1 MVTMKLGPKFNTDP
15 TMKIWRS
22 FLFMAITALTL
33 VGCSKDEIAPMLPT
47 EEVSIQF
54 NAQSAETRTAF
65 GTPTEGV
72 YPTLW
77 TANQSVKIS
86 LNLVSA
92 KDVTSMTVADD
103 QKSAHFEATIS
114 DDNSGAYTFYA
125 LSPAVAHNSVHK
137 DNNYWSVKIPETQTP
152 LENSCDE
159 AAQILLAK
167 SETTNTLPPM
177 VDLRFKHVTAYGKLT
192 LKNLPADVKVSSI
205 ALTSDV
211 EISGR
216 FNYLF
221 ESNTLAVNSA
231 SKTLTIHTDKTSDV
245 WFAIAPV
252 DLSGK
257 PLKVVVTTDRGVITK
272 EIAELPATCD
282 FNAGVVSNIT
292 LNMSDLP
299 IVEPEKYTLMTDV
312 AQLKAGYKVII
323 AATEADVAIS
333 TTQNSNNRAAAAVTK
348 EGNFIVAPNDAVQ
361 IFRVEPGTKE
371 NTFAFNTGS
380 GYIYAASSSG
390 NHLKTQQTLDDNA
403 SWAISIADGVTNIVA
418 QGANARNVMQYNA
431 SNSLFSCYGSA
442 SQKAVSL
449 YYLEAAAPTQLTTP
463 VVTATVQNTNEI
475 VVSWEAVPNAG
486 SYTVSCGDLE
496 PVTVTD
502 ATTYT
507 FKELQ
512 TATEYTVSVVAVPSD
527 KEKYLASAAGTATAT
542 TGGAIVYTTIAEI
555 HAAAEEGT
563 YNIKDV
569 TVVAVGAKTALLK
582 DATGYLFSFQ
592 TLDVAVGDVINILN
606 ATTST
611 YGKRQIKSGAEV
623 EKVGTTTVN
632 HPTATV
638 VADGAAFTAL
648 SQNYGIGDY
657 VQVTASE
664 LSVGSYINFTVTGA
678 TVSGSLIIPTEDL
691 SAYNGLPVTITG
703 YCCYLSGS
711 YFYLFPTE
719 VKSEPY
725 LKADPS
731 AISWTAEDTTA
742 KTVTISTDAEAWTV
756 QSAPEWVT
764 ATRTNATTLTITPN
778 AANTGAAR
786 TGEVILQHATKAITA
801 TVKVEHQ
808 GANALATYEWVLEK
822 GVLGTE
828 GNDKGTLESVTK
840 GTPELTWNMAY
851 TWKALSYLG
860 WDNNNAK
867 GVQIGSG
874 KNPVATATFS
884 TIGFTDSIQKITV
897 NGSVA
902 NGGDCTV
909 TVTVGGTTL
918 TCENNVLT
926 TTATDYVFTAAT
938 PLKGEIVITYTN
950 NIEVSK
956 GTYLKSITINK

>member
-1 MVTMKLGPKFNTDP
+1 MVTMRLGPKFNTDP
-15 TMKIWRS
+15 IMKIWRS

-33 VGCSKDEIAPMLPT
+33 AGCSKDEIAPMLPT

-54 NAQSAETRTAF
+54 NAQSAETRTVF

-86 LNLVSA
+86 LNLASA

-167 SETTNTLPPM
+167 SETTNTLPSM

-257 PLKVVVTTDRGVITK
+257 PLKVVVTTNRGVITK

-312 AQLKAGYKVII
+312 AQLKVGYKVII
-323 AATEADVAIS
+323 AATDVAIS

-390 NHLKTQQTLDDNA
+390 NHMKTQQTLDDNA

-418 QGANARNVMQYNA
+418 QGANARNVMRYNA

-449 YYLEAAAPTQLTTP
+449 YYLEAAAPTQLATP

-486 SYTVSCGDLE
+486 SYTVSCGDLG

-786 TGEVILQHATKAITA
+786 TGEVILQHATEAITA

-808 GANALATYEWVLEK
+808 GANALATYEWVL
-822 GVLGTE
+822 VS
-828 GNDKGTLESVTK
+828 NDLNNENLTMEK
-840 GTPELTWNMAY
+840 GTPAITWNMAY
-851 TWKALSYLG
+851 TWQTEDFYFG
-860 WDNNNAK
+860 FDNNNGRGA
-867 GVQIGSG
+867 QIGSG
-874 KNPVATATFS
+874 SKPVATATFS
-884 TIGFTDSIQKITV
+884 TTGFADDIQKVTV
-897 NGSVA
+897 NAATASSG
-902 NGGDCTV
+902 NCTI
-909 TVTVGGTTL
+909 TVTVGGTAL
-918 TCENNVLT
+918 TCENNALT

-938 PLKGEIVITYTN
+938 PLKGKVVITYTN
-950 NIEVSK
+950 NAKKAV
-956 GTYLKSITINK
+956 YLKSITINK

>member
-15 TMKIWRS
+15 IMKIWKS
-22 FLFMAITALTL
+22 LLFTAISALTL
-33 VGCSKDEIAPMLPT
+33 VGCSKDEIAPMLPA

-167 SETTNTLPPM
+167 SETTATLPTS

-192 LKNLPADVKVSSI
+192 LKNLPADVKVSAI

-272 EIAELPATCD
+272 EIAELPAACD

-299 IVEPEKYTLMTDV
+299 IVEPEKYALMTDV

-380 GYIYAASSSG
+380 GYIYAASTKS
-390 NHLKTQQTLDDNA
+390 NHMKTQQTLDDNA
-403 SWAISIADGVTNIVA
+403 SWTISIADGVTNIVA
-418 QGANARNVMQYNA
+418 QGANTRNVMQYNA
-431 SNSLFSCYGSA
+431 SSSLFSCYGSA
-442 SQKAVSL
+442 SQKAVAL

-527 KEKYLASAAGTATAT
+527 KENYLASAAGTATAT

-703 YCCYLSGS
+703 YCCYLNGS

-786 TGEVILQHATKAITA
+786 TGEVILQHATEAITA

-822 GVLGTE
+822 GVLGTADAPAE
-828 GNDKGTLESVTK
+828 YVTK
-840 GTPELTWNMAY
+840 GSPELTWYMDY
-851 TWKALSYLG
+851 TWQGDGGYFG
-860 WDNNNAK
+860 WDSNASAK
-867 GVQIGSG
+867 GLQIGSG
-874 KNPVATATFS
+874 SKPVATATFS
-884 TIGFTDSIQKITV
+884 TNGFTDGIQKVTV

-902 NGGDCTV
+902 SNGNCTI
-909 TVTVGGTTL
+909 TVTVGGSAL
-918 TCENNVLT
+918 TCENNALT

-938 PLKGEIVITYTN
+938 PLKGKVVITYTN
-950 NIEVSK
+950 NAKKAV
-956 GTYLKSITINK
+956 YLKSITINK

>member
-33 VGCSKDEIAPMLPT
+33 VGCSKDEITPMLPA

-167 SETTNTLPPM
+167 SETTATLPTS

-192 LKNLPADVKVSSI
+192 LKNLPADVKVSAI

-211 EISGR
+211 ELSGR

-312 AQLKAGYKVII
+312 AQLKVGYKVII

-431 SNSLFSCYGSA
+431 SSSLFACYGSA
-442 SQKAVSL
+442 SQKAVAL

-496 PVTVTD
+496 SVTVTD

-527 KEKYLASAAGTATAT
+527 KENYLASAAGTATAT

-555 HAAAEEGT
+555 HAAEEEGT

-786 TGEVILQHATKAITA
+786 TGEVILQHATEAITA
-801 TVKVEHQ
+801 TVKVSQAVKSTGTETSTTVTYVFSDNGYTNAQ
-808 GANALATYEWVLEK
+808 VIEAITAGDITLTFEKGSNSNPTKYYDTGAAARFYGGNILTLENTLGLAITGIKIQSVSNLATDANSDFDS
-822 GVLGTE
+822 GTATYN
-828 GNDKGTLESVTK
+828 GNT
-840 GTPELTWNMAY
+840 LTW
-851 TWKALSYLG
+851 S
-860 WDNNNAK
+860 
-867 GVQIGSG
+867 GSST
-874 KNPVATATFS
+874 KVVMTNPQS
-884 TIGFTDSIQKITV
+884 SGHIRISRI
-897 NGSVA
+897 
-902 NGGDCTV
+902 
-909 TVTVGGTTL
+909 
-918 TCENNVLT
+918 
-926 TTATDYVFTAAT
+926 
-938 PLKGEIVITYTN
+938 EI
-950 NIEVSK
+950 
-956 GTYLKSITINK
+956 TYLK

>member
-1 MVTMKLGPKFNTDP
+1 MAPSTMVTMKLGPKFNTDP

-54 NAQSAETRTAF
+54 NAQNTETRTAF

-152 LENSCDE
+152 LGNSCDE

-167 SETTNTLPPM
+167 SETTATLPTS

-192 LKNLPADVKVSSI
+192 LKNLPADIKVSSI

-390 NHLKTQQTLDDNA
+390 NHLKTQQALDDNA

-431 SNSLFSCYGSA
+431 SSSLFACYSSA
-442 SQKAVSL
+442 SQKAVAL

-527 KEKYLASAAGTATAT
+527 KENYLASAAGTATAT

-648 SQNYGIGDY
+648 SQNYSIGDY

-664 LSVGSYINFTVTGA
+664 FSVGSYINFTVTGA

-786 TGEVILQHATKAITA
+786 TGEVILQHATEAITA
-801 TVKVEHQ
+801 TVKVSQAVKSTGTETSTTVTYVFSDNGYTNAQ
-808 GANALATYEWVLEK
+808 VIEAITAGDITLTFEKGSNSNPTKYYDTGAAARFYGGNILTLENTLGLAITGIKIQSVSNLATDDNSDFDS
-822 GVLGTE
+822 GTATYN
-828 GNDKGTLESVTK
+828 GNT
-840 GTPELTWNMAY
+840 LTW
-851 TWKALSYLG
+851 S
-860 WDNNNAK
+860 
-867 GVQIGSG
+867 GSST
-874 KNPVATATFS
+874 KVVMTNPQS
-884 TIGFTDSIQKITV
+884 SGHIKI
-897 NGSVA
+897 SRI
-902 NGGDCTV
+902 
-909 TVTVGGTTL
+909 
-918 TCENNVLT
+918 
-926 TTATDYVFTAAT
+926 
-938 PLKGEIVITYTN
+938 EI
-950 NIEVSK
+950 
-956 GTYLKSITINK
+956 TYLK

>member
-33 VGCSKDEIAPMLPT
+33 VGCSKDEIAPMLPA

-167 SETTNTLPPM
+167 SETTATLPTSI
-177 VDLRFKHVTAYGKLT
+177 DLRFKHVTAYGKLT
-192 LKNLPADVKVSSI
+192 LKNLPADVKVSAI

-312 AQLKAGYKVII
+312 AQLKVGYKVII

-380 GYIYAASSSG
+380 GYIYAASTKS
-390 NHLKTQQTLDDNA
+390 NHMKTQQTLDDNA

-418 QGANARNVMQYNA
+418 QGANTRNVMQYNA
-431 SNSLFSCYGSA
+431 SNSLFACYGSA

-449 YYLEAAAPTQLTTP
+449 YYLEAAAPTQLATP

-496 PVTVTD
+496 PITVTD

-527 KEKYLASAAGTATAT
+527 KENYLASAAGTATAT
-542 TGGAIVYTTIAEI
+542 TDGAIVYTTIAEI

-664 LSVGSYINFTVTGA
+664 LSVGSHINFTVTGA
-678 TVSGSLIIPTEDL
+678 TVSGSLIAPTEDL

-703 YCCYLSGS
+703 YCCYLNGS

-764 ATRTNATTLTITPN
+764 ATRTNATTLTINPN

-786 TGEVILQHATKAITA
+786 TGEVILQHATEAITA

-808 GANALATYEWVLEK
+808 GANALATYEWVL
-822 GVLGTE
+822 VN
-828 GNDKGTLESVTK
+828 NDLNNENLTMEK
-840 GTPELTWNMAY
+840 GTPAITWNMAY
-851 TWKALSYLG
+851 TWQTEDFYFG
-860 WDNNNAK
+860 FDNNNGRGA
-867 GVQIGSG
+867 QIGSG
-874 KNPVATATFS
+874 SKPAATATFS
-884 TIGFTDSIQKITV
+884 TTGFADDIQKVTV
-897 NGSVA
+897 NAATASSG
-902 NGGDCTV
+902 NCTI
-909 TVTVGGTTL
+909 TVTVGGTAL
-918 TCENNVLT
+918 TCENNALT

-938 PLKGEIVITYTN
+938 PLKGKVVITYTN
-950 NIEVSK
+950 NAKKAV
-956 GTYLKSITINK
+956 YLKSITINK

>member
-1 MVTMKLGPKFNTDP
+1 MVTMRLGPKFNTDP
-15 TMKIWRS
+15 IMKIWRS

-33 VGCSKDEIAPMLPT
+33 AGCSKDEIAPMLPT

-54 NAQSAETRTAF
+54 NAQSAETRTVF

-86 LNLVSA
+86 LNLASA

-167 SETTNTLPPM
+167 SETTNTLPSM

-257 PLKVVVTTDRGVITK
+257 PLKVVVTTNRGVITK

-312 AQLKAGYKVII
+312 AQLKVGYKVII

-390 NHLKTQQTLDDNA
+390 NHMKTQQTLDDNA

-418 QGANARNVMQYNA
+418 QGANARNVMRYNA

-449 YYLEAAAPTQLTTP
+449 YYLEAAAPTQLATP

-486 SYTVSCGDLE
+486 SYTVSCGDLG

-786 TGEVILQHATKAITA
+786 TGEVILQHATEAITA

-808 GANALATYEWVLEK
+808 GANALATYEWVL
-822 GVLGTE
+822 VS
-828 GNDKGTLESVTK
+828 NDLNNENLTMEK
-840 GTPELTWNMAY
+840 GTPAITWNMAY
-851 TWKALSYLG
+851 TWQTEDFYFG
-860 WDNNNAK
+860 FDNNNGRGA
-867 GVQIGSG
+867 QIGSG
-874 KNPVATATFS
+874 SKPVATATFS
-884 TIGFTDSIQKITV
+884 TTGFADDIQKVTV
-897 NGSVA
+897 NAATASSG
-902 NGGDCTV
+902 NCTI
-909 TVTVGGTTL
+909 TVTVGGTAL
-918 TCENNVLT
+918 TCENNALT

-938 PLKGEIVITYTN
+938 PLKGKVVITYTN
-950 NIEVSK
+950 NAKKAV
-956 GTYLKSITINK
+956 YLKSITINK

>member
-1 MVTMKLGPKFNTDP
+1 MVTMKLGPKSNTDP
-15 TMKIWRS
+15 IMKIWRS

-86 LNLVSA
+86 LNLASA

-125 LSPAVAHNSVHK
+125 LSPAVAHNSTTST
-137 DNNYWSVKIPETQTP
+137 YWSVKIPETQTP

-167 SETTNTLPPM
+167 SETTATLPTS

-272 EIAELPATCD
+272 EIAKLPATCD

-371 NTFAFNTGS
+371 NTFAFNTGN
-380 GYIYAASSSG
+380 GYIYAASTKS

-403 SWAISIADGVTNIVA
+403 SWTISIADGVTNIVA

-431 SNSLFSCYGSA
+431 SSSLFACYGSA

-486 SYTVSCGDLE
+486 SYTVRCGDLE

-527 KEKYLASAAGTATAT
+527 KENYLASAAGTATAT

-582 DATGYLFSFQ
+582 DATGYLFSYQ

-719 VKSEPY
+719 VKCEPY

-822 GVLGTE
+822 GVLGTADAPAE
-828 GNDKGTLESVTK
+828 YVTK
-840 GTPELTWNMAY
+840 GSPELTWYMVY
-851 TWKALSYLG
+851 TWKNGGGYFS
-860 WDNNNAK
+860 WDSNASAK
-867 GVQIGSG
+867 GLQIGSG
-874 KNPVATATFS
+874 SKPVATATFS
-884 TIGFTDSIQKITV
+884 TNGFTDGIQKVTV

-902 NGGDCTV
+902 KGGECIV
-909 TVTVGGTTL
+909 TVTVGGTAL

-950 NIEVSK
+950 NVDASK
-956 GTYLKSITINK
+956 ATYLKSITINK

>member
-1 MVTMKLGPKFNTDP
+1 MAPSTMVTMKLGPKFNTDP

-167 SETTNTLPPM
+167 SETTATLPTS

-192 LKNLPADVKVSSI
+192 LKNLPADVKVSAI

-282 FNAGVVSNIT
+282 FNVGVVSNIT

-380 GYIYAASSSG
+380 GYIYAASTKS
-390 NHLKTQQTLDDNA
+390 NHMKTQQTLDDNA
-403 SWAISIADGVTNIVA
+403 SWVISIADGVTNIVA
-418 QGANARNVMQYNA
+418 QGANTRNVMQYNA

-527 KEKYLASAAGTATAT
+527 KENYLASAAGTATAT

-786 TGEVILQHATKAITA
+786 TGEVILQHATEAITA

-808 GANALATYEWVLEK
+808 GANALATYEWVL
-822 GVLGTE
+822 VN
-828 GNDKGTLESVTK
+828 NDLNNENLTMEK
-840 GTPELTWNMAY
+840 GTPAITWNMAY
-851 TWKALSYLG
+851 TWQTGDFYFG
-860 WDNNNAK
+860 FDNNHGR
-867 GVQIGSG
+867 GVQIGSS
-874 KNPVATATFS
+874 KKSVATATFS
-884 TIGFTDSIQKITV
+884 TTGFADDIQKVTV
-897 NGSVA
+897 NAATASSG
-902 NGGDCTV
+902 NCTI
-909 TVTVGGTTL
+909 TVTVGGTAL
-918 TCENNVLT
+918 TCENNALT
-926 TTATDYVFTAAT
+926 TTATDYVFTATT
-938 PLKGEIVITYTN
+938 PLKGEVVITYTN
-950 NIEVSK
+950 NAKTAV
-956 GTYLKSITINK
+956 YLKSITINK

>member
-54 NAQSAETRTAF
+54 NAQNTETRTAF

-167 SETTNTLPPM
+167 SETTATLPTS

-192 LKNLPADVKVSSI
+192 LKNLPADVKVSAI

-272 EIAELPATCD
+272 EIAELPAACD

-299 IVEPEKYTLMTDV
+299 IVEPEKYALMTDV

-380 GYIYAASSSG
+380 GYIYAASTKS
-390 NHLKTQQTLDDNA
+390 NHMKTQQTLDDNA
-403 SWAISIADGVTNIVA
+403 SWTISIADGVTNIVA
-418 QGANARNVMQYNA
+418 QGANTRNVMQYNA
-431 SNSLFSCYGSA
+431 SSSLFSCYGSA
-442 SQKAVSL
+442 SQKAVAL

-527 KEKYLASAAGTATAT
+527 KENYLASAAGTATAT

-703 YCCYLSGS
+703 YCCYLNGS

-786 TGEVILQHATKAITA
+786 TGEVILQHATEAITA

-822 GVLGTE
+822 GVLGTADAPAE
-828 GNDKGTLESVTK
+828 YVTK
-840 GTPELTWNMAY
+840 GSPELTWYMDY
-851 TWKALSYLG
+851 TWQGDGGYFG
-860 WDNNNAK
+860 WDSNASAK
-867 GVQIGSG
+867 GLQIGSG
-874 KNPVATATFS
+874 SKPVATATFS
-884 TIGFTDSIQKITV
+884 TNGFTDGIQKVTV

-902 NGGDCTV
+902 SNGNCTI
-909 TVTVGGTTL
+909 TVTVGGSAL
-918 TCENNVLT
+918 TCENNALT

-938 PLKGEIVITYTN
+938 PLKGEVVITYTN
-950 NIEVSK
+950 NAKKAV
-956 GTYLKSITINK
+956 YLKSITINK

>member
-1 MVTMKLGPKFNTDP
+1 MVTMRLGPKFNTDP
-15 TMKIWRS
+15 IMKIWRS

-33 VGCSKDEIAPMLPT
+33 AGCSKDEIAPMLPT

-54 NAQSAETRTAF
+54 NAQNTETRTAF
-65 GTPTEGV
+65 GTPTAGV

-77 TANQSVKIS
+77 TANQRVKIS
-86 LNLVSA
+86 LNLASA

-167 SETTNTLPPM
+167 SETTNTLPSM

-272 EIAELPATCD
+272 EIAKLPATCD

-323 AATEADVAIS
+323 AAMEADVAIS

-418 QGANARNVMQYNA
+418 QGANTHNIMQYNA
-431 SNSLFSCYGSA
+431 SSSLFSCYGAA
-442 SQKAVSL
+442 SQKAVAL
-449 YYLEAAAPTQLTTP
+449 YYLEAATPTQLTTP

-527 KEKYLASAAGTATAT
+527 KENYLASAAGTAIAT

-582 DATGYLFSFQ
+582 DATGYLFSYQ

-764 ATRTNATTLTITPN
+764 ATRMNATTLTITPN

-786 TGEVILQHATKAITA
+786 TGEVILQHATEAITA

-808 GANALATYEWVLEK
+808 GANALATYEWVL
-822 GVLGTE
+822 VN
-828 GNDKGTLESVTK
+828 NDLNNENLTMEK
-840 GTPELTWNMAY
+840 GTPAITWNMAY
-851 TWKALSYLG
+851 TWQTGDFYFG
-860 WDNNNAK
+860 FDNNNGR
-867 GVQIGSG
+867 GVQIGSS
-874 KNPVATATFS
+874 KKSVATATFS
-884 TIGFTDSIQKITV
+884 TTGFADDIQKVTV
-897 NGSVA
+897 NAATASSG
-902 NGGDCTV
+902 NCTI
-909 TVTVGGTTL
+909 TVTVGGTAL
-918 TCENNVLT
+918 TCENNALT
-926 TTATDYVFTAAT
+926 TTATDYVFTATT
-938 PLKGEIVITYTN
+938 PLKGEVVITYTN
-950 NIEVSK
+950 NAKTAV
-956 GTYLKSITINK
+956 YLKSITINK

>member
-1 MVTMKLGPKFNTDP
+1 MVTMKLGPKSNTDP
-15 TMKIWRS
+15 IMKIWRS

-86 LNLVSA
+86 LNLASA

-125 LSPAVAHNSVHK
+125 LSPAVAHNSTTST
-137 DNNYWSVKIPETQTP
+137 YWSVKIPETQTP

-167 SETTNTLPPM
+167 SETTATLPTS

-272 EIAELPATCD
+272 EIAKLPATCD

-371 NTFAFNTGS
+371 NTFAFNTGN
-380 GYIYAASSSG
+380 GYIYAASTKS

-403 SWAISIADGVTNIVA
+403 SWTISIADGVTNIVA

-431 SNSLFSCYGSA
+431 SSSLFACYGSA

-486 SYTVSCGDLE
+486 SYTVRCGDLE

-527 KEKYLASAAGTATAT
+527 KENYLASAAGTATAT

-611 YGKRQIKSGAEV
+611 YGERQIASGAEV

-657 VQVTASE
+657 VQVTASD
-664 LSVGSYINFTVTGA
+664 LSVGSKYINFTVTGA
-678 TVSGSLIIPTEDL
+678 TVTGSLIIPTEDL

-703 YCCYLSGS
+703 YCCYLNGS

-786 TGEVILQHATKAITA
+786 TGEVILQHATEAITA

-808 GANALATYEWVLEK
+808 GANALATYEWVL
-822 GVLGTE
+822 VN
-828 GNDKGTLESVTK
+828 NDLNNENLTMEK
-840 GTPELTWNMAY
+840 GTPAITWNMAY
-851 TWKALSYLG
+851 TWQTEDFYFG
-860 WDNNNAK
+860 FDNNNGRGA
-867 GVQIGSG
+867 QIGSG
-874 KNPVATATFS
+874 AKPAATATFS
-884 TIGFTDSIQKITV
+884 TTGFADDIQKVTV
-897 NGSVA
+897 NAATASSG
-902 NGGDCTV
+902 NCTI
-909 TVTVGGTTL
+909 TVTVGGTAL
-918 TCENNVLT
+918 TCENNALT

-938 PLKGEIVITYTN
+938 PLKGKVVITYTN
-950 NIEVSK
+950 NAKKAV
-956 GTYLKSITINK
+956 YLKSITINK